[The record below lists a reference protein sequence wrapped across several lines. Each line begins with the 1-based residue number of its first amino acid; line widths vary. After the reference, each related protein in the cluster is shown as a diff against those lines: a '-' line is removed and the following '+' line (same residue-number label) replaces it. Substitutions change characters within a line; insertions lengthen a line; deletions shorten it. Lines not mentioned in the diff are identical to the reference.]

1 MATTAAYFDRISRL
15 DALASGDLP
24 AMMSLMRRLFPIC
37 RSLTGEGAR
46 RTLDLLGERAPLER
60 RRVPSGTRCFDWD
73 VPLEWN
79 IRDAFVKNSRGEKV
93 IDFAVHNLHV
103 VGYSTP
109 VRARL
114 SLAELQPHLHSRPDL
129 PDAIPYRASYY
140 REDWG
145 FCLAHR
151 QRERLPEDTYE
162 VVIDSTLSPGHLDY
176 AEVRLPGQDPRE
188 VFFSTYICHPSMAN
202 NELSGPVLLVT
213 LLGLLGRLSPLRYT
227 YRALFAPET
236 IGALAFLSQHLREL
250 QATMAAGYVVT
261 CVGDDG
267 PYTYKRSRRGTTLAD
282 RAAEHVLRHL
292 AAGRPV
298 TIQEFDPVEGS
309 DDRQYGSPG
318 INLPVGS
325 LMRSPYGEYP
335 EYHTSKDD
343 LAFVSEQALADS
355 LRVYLRVVET
365 IEMNCHP
372 LRTNPYGEPQLGR
385 RGLHPMMT
393 RMGPFTDDTPA
404 ILTIL
409 AYADGGHDLIDIGGR
424 LGCPVWALRAPLQKL
439 VEADLIYLRA

>member
-1 MATTAAYFDRISRL
+1 MATTAGYFDRISRL

-24 AMMSLMRRLFPIC
+24 AMMPLMRRLFPIC
-37 RSLTGEGAR
+37 RSLTGEGVR

-60 RRVPSGTRCFDWD
+60 RRVPTGTRCFDWD

-79 IRDAFVKNSRGEKV
+79 IRDAFVKNSRGEKI
-93 IDFAVHNLHV
+93 IDFAAHNLHV
-103 VGYSTP
+103 VGYSVP

-114 SLAELQPHLHSRPDL
+114 SLADLQPHLHSRPDM

-140 REDWG
+140 QREWG
-145 FCLAHR
+145 FCLTHR
-151 QRERLPEDTYE
+151 QRKGLPEDSYE

-176 AEVRLPGQDPRE
+176 AEARLPGQDPRE

-213 LLGLLGRLSPLRYT
+213 LLGLLGRLSPLRHT
-227 YRALFAPET
+227 YRALLAPET
-236 IGALAFLSQHLREL
+236 IGALAFLSEHLREL
-250 QATMAAGYVVT
+250 QAKMAAGYVVT

-292 AAGRPV
+292 AGGRPV
-298 TIQEFDPVEGS
+298 TVQEFDPVEGS

-318 INLPVGS
+318 VNLPVGS

-365 IEMNCHP
+365 IEMNSHP
-372 LRTNPYGEPQLGR
+372 IRTNPCGEPQLGR
-385 RGLHPMMT
+385 RGLHPTMT
-393 RMGPFTDDTPA
+393 RVGPYADDTPA
-404 ILTIL
+404 ILTLL
-409 AYADGGHDLIDIGGR
+409 AFADGEHDLIDIAGR
-424 LGCPVWALRAPLQKL
+424 LGCPVWELRAPLQKL